1 MAPTLPRARRAR
13 ALAPAPYPTRQ
24 TAYLTRASPT
34 RHPRHRASQGGRARE
49 CACASAPPADVSA
62 RETTGAGA
70 RGAPARPAM
79 WPQQQTSQNPLGGFG
94 SRIDLSRIGRFAGGA
109 AGGTALFRGAPDAR
123 DAGEPT
129 APAVAGGARPAGEAE
144 FYGFKPPHGDARAE
158 TAATAPARW
167 PPAGGGGGGT
177 RPLGGC

>member
-1 MAPTLPRARRAR
+1 
-13 ALAPAPYPTRQ
+13 
-24 TAYLTRASPT
+24 
-34 RHPRHRASQGGRARE
+34 
-49 CACASAPPADVSA
+49 
-62 RETTGAGA
+62 
-70 RGAPARPAM
+70 M

-167 PPAGGGGGGT
+167 PPAGGGGGGAAT
-177 RPLGGC
+177 HQRGDLSSGARAHAPRRRCPSLPRRRP